1 MVTGLVLAACHRASV
16 PAAIACC
23 GKSPAKAE
31 DAGADTFDTAAAV
44 DAGSAAAGLPAGP
57 KFRRADGC
65 ARDYKPSGSTDR
77 DMSELQRL
85 CAQGMAPLSDA
96 VTVAVAVDGA
106 AEATFRVTSPGVCL
120 RAGAVAL
127 SGALSLSLIGP
138 SGEA

>member
-1 MVTGLVLAACHRASV
+1 MVAGLVLAACHRASV

-23 GKSPAKAE
+23 GKSSPAKLE

-44 DAGSAAAGLPAGP
+44 DAGPVAVGLPSGP
-57 KFRRADGC
+57 RFRRADGC

-96 VTVAVAVDGA
+96 VTVAVAVDG
-106 AEATFRVTSPGVCL
+106 
-120 RAGAVAL
+120 
-127 SGALSLSLIGP
+127 
-138 SGEA
+138 